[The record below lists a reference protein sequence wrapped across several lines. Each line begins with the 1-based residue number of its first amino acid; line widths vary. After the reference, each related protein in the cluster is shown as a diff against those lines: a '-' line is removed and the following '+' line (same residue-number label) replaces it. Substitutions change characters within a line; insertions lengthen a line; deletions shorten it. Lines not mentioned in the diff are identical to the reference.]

1 MRKRR
6 NMCFSFLDQK
16 FHSFS
21 LSQIF
26 VHIISSAHHDI
37 FVFGAPGISWHPVT
51 IFCPECASEHKH
63 LKHKQSLTFYPI
75 STMRLIPRR
84 NKSST
89 KLSKSVKTHDVSA
102 VYATSIKQVDS
113 DISATIYGDGDAEPV
128 LTAPAEE
135 TRDEQ
140 NPMVRFV
147 GNASSAISNAVSGAV
162 AEAANMASD
171 VRKIIEADV
180 PELEGDAPQD
190 GKKNQSAQVKGGAER
205 LAKLV
210 KELGPMEK
218 KMEQLG
224 QEFVK
229 AQEDVRKQRE
239 MIQYLSTKVN
249 LEDGKK
255 ADDNDDHS
263 DEGSVVSVVSH
274 HVVDLGKRAESAL
287 FPHGDLSC

>member
-1 MRKRR
+1 
-6 NMCFSFLDQK
+6 
-16 FHSFS
+16 
-21 LSQIF
+21 
-26 VHIISSAHHDI
+26 
-37 FVFGAPGISWHPVT
+37 
-51 IFCPECASEHKH
+51 
-63 LKHKQSLTFYPI
+63 
-75 STMRLIPRR
+75 MRLIPRR

-102 VYATSIKQVDS
+102 VYATSIKQVES
-113 DISATIYGDGDAEPV
+113 DISATVYGDGDAEPV
-128 LTAPAEE
+128 AAPAEE

-180 PELEGDAPQD
+180 PELEGGAPQD

-249 LEDGKK
+249 LEDGKN

>member
-1 MRKRR
+1 
-6 NMCFSFLDQK
+6 
-16 FHSFS
+16 
-21 LSQIF
+21 
-26 VHIISSAHHDI
+26 
-37 FVFGAPGISWHPVT
+37 
-51 IFCPECASEHKH
+51 
-63 LKHKQSLTFYPI
+63 
-75 STMRLIPRR
+75 MRLIPRR

-89 KLSKSVKTHDVSA
+89 KLSKSAKTHDVSA
-102 VYATSIKQVDS
+102 VYATSIKQVES
-113 DISATIYGDGDAEPV
+113 DISATIYGDGDAEPNA
-128 LTAPAEE
+128 APAEE

-180 PELEGDAPQD
+180 PELEGDAISH
-190 GKKNQSAQVKGGAER
+190 GNKSQSVLVKGGAKR

-249 LEDGKK
+249 LEDGNKC
-255 ADDNDDHS
+255 DDNDDIN

>member
-1 MRKRR
+1 
-6 NMCFSFLDQK
+6 
-16 FHSFS
+16 
-21 LSQIF
+21 
-26 VHIISSAHHDI
+26 
-37 FVFGAPGISWHPVT
+37 
-51 IFCPECASEHKH
+51 
-63 LKHKQSLTFYPI
+63 
-75 STMRLIPRR
+75 MRLIPRR

-102 VYATSIKQVDS
+102 VYATSIKQVES